1 MQTRQLTVQCEGG
14 LHLRV
19 AAQIVKQAQ
28 RHQAKVQL
36 RCEGCP
42 FASACSVFEL
52 LRLGAAKGT
61 AVEIV
66 ADGPD
71 EESALQ
77 ALCELFGGGA
87 GI

>member
-1 MQTRQLTVQCEGG
+1 MRQRTIALVGSVAGTV
-14 LHLRV
+14 L
-19 AAQIVKQAQ
+19 
-28 RHQAKVQL
+28 
-36 RCEGCP
+36 

>member
-28 RHQAKVQL
+28 RHQAKVRL

-71 EESALQ
+71 EEAALQ
-77 ALCELFGGGA
+77 AQSGIFGGGA

>member
-36 RCEGCP
+36 R
-42 FASACSVFEL
+42 
-52 LRLGAAKGT
+52 
-61 AVEIV
+61 
-66 ADGPD
+66 
-71 EESALQ
+71 
-77 ALCELFGGGA
+77 
-87 GI
+87 